1 MPSLDAMF
9 EASVYFQYVNEQA
22 AYVKI
27 DSDSCQCRPGPYQ
40 ISNLFFCWMAFDYCS
55 FINEN

>member
-27 DSDSCQCRPGPYQ
+27 DCDSCRCRPGPYQ
-40 ISNLFFCWMAFDYCS
+40 ISFFVGWLLTTAVL
-55 FINEN
+55 